1 MSVAE
6 ANATGIAFAILIV
19 LGVFSFFSW
28 MVERE
33 RAKRAEARG
42 RAVRVAVEN
51 MRARS
56 SALYRGHCRPTA
68 GRLTLAVELWQF
80 ADEVDR
86 ANDVLPP
93 RPPWEPRHGY
103 GTPEMAGMG
112 VIQGG

>member
-1 MSVAE
+1 MRMLQKRDHR
-6 ANATGIAFAILIV
+6 IAQQQRVGAGLPGQTELRPV
-19 LGVFSFFSW
+19 P
-28 MVERE
+28 E
-33 RAKRAEARG
+33 RAEARG